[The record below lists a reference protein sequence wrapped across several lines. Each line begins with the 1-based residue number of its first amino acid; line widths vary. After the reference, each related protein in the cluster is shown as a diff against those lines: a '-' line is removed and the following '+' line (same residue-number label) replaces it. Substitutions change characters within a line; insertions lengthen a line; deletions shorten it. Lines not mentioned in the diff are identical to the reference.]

1 MSRLAL
7 RPATE
12 DDFAPLTMLWAQG
25 WDAGHAK
32 IAPKELIRLRTAE
45 SFHLRLRGFGK
56 NLLVIGERGDPLGF
70 VALKTDQIDQFYVRQ
85 DQAGSGLAAQL
96 MALAEAELVAR
107 GTTQAKLECLA
118 DNARACA
125 FYRKMGWVENG
136 MEDITVDTSK
146 GPYVLPA
153 MIFGKTLGA

>member
-1 MSRLAL
+1 MSALAL

-12 DDFAPLTMLWAQG
+12 DDFAPLTMLWAEG

-56 NLLVIGERGDPLGF
+56 DLLVIG
-70 VALKTDQIDQFYVRQ
+70 VDQFYVRQ
-85 DQAGSGLAAQL
+85 DQTGTGLAATL
-96 MALAEAELVAR
+96 MNLVEAELLAR

-118 DNARACA
+118 DNDRACA
-125 FYRKMGWVENG
+125 FYRKMGWQGRG

-153 MIFGKTLGA
+153 MNDIFSRRFLWVIFR